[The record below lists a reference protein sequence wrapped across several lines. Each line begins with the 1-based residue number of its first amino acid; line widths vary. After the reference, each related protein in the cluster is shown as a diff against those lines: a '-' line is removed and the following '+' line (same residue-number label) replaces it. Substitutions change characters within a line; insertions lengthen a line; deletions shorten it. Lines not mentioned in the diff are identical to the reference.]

1 MNIAGLGGLEE
12 ELQKHLEMAQPSFNL
27 RLLGQF
33 LEFPLGQQHFGDGI
47 STTTTTSTEYPTT
60 ELVQILANSNVL
72 QVLTQ
77 LRHLSWT
84 SNSALKVLAEPF
96 WPSSP
101 LNSPLG
107 KYVSLSIDSV
117 SRQVQIHAVKVLEV
131 GVVEGQQQNNEIPCE
146 VFEKVLNQEAFLALN
161 VQHGDTEAYYF
172 IKPNIY
178 HASNDIKML
187 HKLGPT
193 VNLTT
198 HESQSSD
205 GTVLMD
211 VKIHL
216 VPKTIVSIRYGGTIE
231 AEKSRILRHT
241 MKVTARRAWQK
252 QKSENLNQWSDP
264 KEQDQLRRK
273 GSVDNYEVRFIRDPL
288 EYPELAAD
296 LTNVKFVKKNGN
308 H

>member
-33 LEFPLGQQHFGDGI
+33 LEFPLGHFGDHI
-47 STTTTTSTEYPTT
+47 SRTTTTTDPTG
-60 ELVQILANSNVL
+60 LVQILANSNVL

-117 SRQVQIHAVKVLEV
+117 SRQVQIHAVKVTQV
-131 GVVEGQQQNNEIPCE
+131 GEGQNEIPCE

-172 IKPNIY
+172 VKPNIY

-216 VPKTIVSIRYGGTIE
+216 VPKTIMSIRYGGTIE

-241 MKVTARRAWQK
+241 MKVTTRRAWQK

-288 EYPELAAD
+288 KYPELAAD